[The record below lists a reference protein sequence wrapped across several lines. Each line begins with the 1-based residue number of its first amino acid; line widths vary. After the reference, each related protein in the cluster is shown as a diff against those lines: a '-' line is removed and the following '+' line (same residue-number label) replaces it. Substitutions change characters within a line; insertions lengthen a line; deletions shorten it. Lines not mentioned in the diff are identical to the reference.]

1 MGEHRVDQVSAR
13 RQPVPGPLPGS
24 DELLE
29 IRALSG
35 TGQRQHSGRGGWR
48 RSTRA
53 ALRTKTG
60 RRVLIGL
67 ACVTVLLVGLLAQG
81 FLSSPAPSVPS
92 AAGAVDTSTA
102 VPTSPAPSKGKANKQ
117 GTGSTL
123 VSDPVGALRSRF
135 PDNPLN
141 HLHGAGLHQVVISAS
156 SRGPMTVVGYLVPT
170 GLGSSYGVVKGHPR
184 SWSIS
189 EQALGRGYLAAIFL
203 QTGRDGVPITCTV
216 TVDGKVTNTETTSG
230 GYGRAVC
237 LG

>member
-1 MGEHRVDQVSAR
+1 MGEHRVDQVAAR

-29 IRALSG
+29 IRPPASAR
-35 TGQRQHSGRGGWR
+35 QRQHGRRGGWR
-48 RSTRA
+48 RSVRQ
-53 ALRTKTG
+53 ALATKTG

-81 FLSSPAPSVPS
+81 FLSSPAPSVPP

-102 VPTSPAPSKGKANKQ
+102 VPTSPAPSKAAKKHAA
-117 GTGSTL
+117 GSTL
-123 VSDPVGALRSRF
+123 VSDPAAALRSHF

-141 HLHGAGLHQVVISAS
+141 HLHGAGLHQVVISAT
-156 SRGPMTVVGYLVPT
+156 SREPMTVVGYLVPT

-184 SWSIS
+184 SWSMS

-216 TVDGKVTNTETTSG
+216 RVDGKVTNSETTSG